1 MYKKIL
7 FNTMKEY
14 FKGGARKTAEIVS
27 KSGGTR
33 AEAKKDI
40 KGGVSNRL
48 KNKLKR
54 EKDPVTKRNIVKA
67 IRELD

>member
-14 FKGGARKTAEIVS
+14 FRGGGRRSSEIVK
-27 KSGGTR
+27 KSGGTK

-40 KGGVSNRL
+40 KSGVSNRL
-48 KNKLKR
+48 KIN
-54 EKDPVTKRNIVKA
+54 
-67 IRELD
+67 

>member
-14 FKGGARKTAEIVS
+14 FKGGARKTAEVIA

-48 KNKLKR
+48 KNKLKF
-54 EKDPVTKRNIVKA
+54 EKDPFIKRNIVKA
-67 IRELD
+67 INKLK